1 MGTQRSTQM
10 PFDAALQLDDGATPH
25 AAGAT
30 VGTVAAA
37 AAVFDIMAGAPGL
50 GTPTNIETIR
60 YGGTLVVD
68 LLALTGGSDTVTI
81 EGSVDAAFTTPY
93 TLASTPALTA
103 TGVAHTPFQN
113 SAAGVLLRYLR
124 VKHTVVTGPATAIC
138 FIAPYNAEGF

>member
-30 VGTVAAA
+30 VGTVGGVS
-37 AAVFDIMAGAPGL
+37 AVFDIMAGAPGL
-50 GTPTNIETIR
+50 GTPTNVETIR

-68 LLALTGGSDTVTI
+68 LLAITGGSDTVTL

-93 TLASTPALTA
+93 TLASTLALTA
-103 TGVAHTPFQN
+103 TGVAHAPFQN
-113 SAAGVLLRYLR
+113 SGGGALLRYLR
-124 VKHTVVTGPATAIC
+124 VKHTVATGPATAIA
-138 FIAPYNAEGF
+138 FLAPYNAEGY